1 MVKKVEEVV
10 IDLTA
15 WMLDND
21 VANFVLLHQKEVLY
35 MCMVSGI
42 LSGREVCIDTLEL
55 DYCAISYIIFIFISI
70 HLGYTFIKLLWFTHD
85 IYCSSTVDSVS

>member
-1 MVKKVEEVV
+1 MVKKVEEVA
-10 IDLTA
+10 DSTA

-42 LSGREVCIDTLEL
+42 LGREEINFCIDTLEL
-55 DYCAISYIIFIFISI
+55 VSIFLYTLLFCHFIYYLIFISYQYSWAI
-70 HLGYTFIKLLWFTHD
+70 LS
-85 IYCSSTVDSVS
+85 CMVSR

>member
-1 MVKKVEEVV
+1 MVKKLDEVV
-10 IDLTA
+10 DSTA

-42 LSGREVCIDTLEL
+42 LGREEINFCIDTLEL
-55 DYCAISYIIFIFISI
+55 VSIFNILYSFAISYIISSSYQYINT
-70 HLGYTFIKLLWFTHD
+70 GW
-85 IYCSSTVDSVS
+85 IYVLAW

>member
-1 MVKKVEEVV
+1 MVKKLEEVV
-10 IDLTA
+10 DSTA

-42 LSGREVCIDTLEL
+42 LSGHEEINFC
-55 DYCAISYIIFIFISI
+55 
-70 HLGYTFIKLLWFTHD
+70 
-85 IYCSSTVDSVS
+85 

>member
-1 MVKKVEEVV
+1 MVKKVEEVA
-10 IDLTA
+10 DSTA

-42 LSGREVCIDTLEL
+42 LGREETTFALILSNLSQFLIYSTLL
-55 DYCAISYIIFIFISI
+55 PFHILSHLYIISI
-70 HLGYTFIKLLWFTHD
+70 QLGYTFLHGE
-85 IYCSSTVDSVS
+85 